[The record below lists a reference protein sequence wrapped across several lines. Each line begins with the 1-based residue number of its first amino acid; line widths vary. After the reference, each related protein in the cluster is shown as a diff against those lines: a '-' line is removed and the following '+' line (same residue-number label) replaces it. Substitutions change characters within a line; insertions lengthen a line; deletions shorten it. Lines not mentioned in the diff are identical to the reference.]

1 MKGRIFL
8 NIRTDLAVEMR
19 EMKGAGELSGVKSS
33 EEKGE
38 KTKTTVIEVL
48 SEEGAQQLGKP
59 VGKYITVE
67 MTPFSDDPE
76 LTDERMT
83 AVKNAVAQLLPKEGA
98 VLVAGI
104 GNRDVTP
111 DALGPRAATQIFATR
126 HIGEQMQE
134 QIGLE
139 GKLRPVS
146 SVAAGVLGQTGIETA
161 ELLAAFVYAVKPAAV
176 ITVDA
181 LASRRLSRL
190 GCTVQLCDTGISP
203 GSGVGNKRARID
215 KETLGVPVIAVGV
228 PTVVDAYTLA
238 KDVMGKGDEN
248 EDGGES
254 PESGYESM
262 VVTPREIDVV
272 IDRAA
277 RLIALSLNSALQP
290 SLSAEEL
297 LGLM

>member
-1 MKGRIFL
+1 M

-19 EMKGAGELSGVKSS
+19 EMKGAGELSGVKTT

-38 KTKTTVIEVL
+38 KTKTTIIEVL
-48 SEEGAQQLGKP
+48 SEEGEKVLGKP
-59 VGKYITVE
+59 IGKYITVE
-67 MTPFSDDPE
+67 LAPFSDDAE
-76 LTDERMT
+76 VTDERMT
-83 AVKNAVAQLLPKEGA
+83 AVKNAVAQLLPKEGPI
-98 VLVAGI
+98 LVAGI

-134 QIGLE
+134 QIGFD
-139 GKLRPVS
+139 GRLRPVS

-161 ELLAAFVYAVKPAAV
+161 ELLSAMVYAVKPAAV

-190 GCTVQLCDTGISP
+190 GCTIQLCDTGISP

-228 PTVVDAYTLA
+228 PTVVDAFTLA
-238 KDVMGKGDEN
+238 KDVMGKGDDAEN
-248 EDGGES
+248 GSESEDTGAAAPGCEN
-254 PESGYESM
+254 M
-262 VVTPREIDVV
+262 MVTPREIDVV

-277 RLIALSLNSALQP
+277 RLIALSLNCALQP
-290 SLSAEEL
+290 QLSTEDL